1 MNRPSGIQLTIIAT
15 LVAGVILL
23 ASVAGGDVTNLDS
36 IELAQTPTATTYL
49 INPSGVVQ
57 YQEYAL
63 EEPKRLVIDLVGVK
77 NVVESTKLQSDG
89 RFVSAVRASQF
100 QSEPDL
106 VTRVVFEL
114 AEGTKYKV
122 SRKGTAVEVVF
133 TGPAASVMGAD
144 VGATAMGAT
153 GTPAPA
159 STEDSWFEV
168 PTDPASEPANEDAQ
182 PADATKPADAKPA
195 DAKPADAKPADKPA
209 DAKPADAKPADKPA
223 DTPAPAPT
231 NAPAPAPK
239 NAPAPAPK
247 NAPAPAPTNGSASP
261 ALITDMPAGTPLT
274 NDDQAGSWGDV
285 EAAWPQPSEFA
296 AQTSPSDE
304 VAMSEN
310 TTSRVPAEMSTP
322 LYGSSLANQPMT
334 IDVQGADIKTVLR
347 SISEFSG
354 VNIVT
359 APDVEGPVVIHLKNV
374 PWKEALDTIL
384 RSQGYGWRDDYG
396 IIRVAPIEQLQED
409 EVKAVTVDRK
419 KEENASLSTRVIKLN
434 YLSAKE
440 IKNAMDK
447 VTTPRGNVQF
457 EPGTNS
463 VIINEVPGR
472 IDVIAQK
479 IIDMDQRLRLVEIVA
494 KMVDVDHRS
503 SRELGVSWQALN
515 LSSGSFA
522 GDIVSGQR
530 VLAPFSTVRVG
541 TVQSWGDLNVILD
554 ALEKDNKANIISNP
568 KITTADNK
576 EARILVGKE
585 IPLIVSDEAGNPITE
600 LKKIGVILQVTP
612 HVNSDGTI
620 TMDLHPELSDLASEA
635 TVQGGVIIN
644 LQEADTRVVVRDGE
658 TAVIGGLISDTESM
672 VRNGVPVL
680 KDLPL
685 LGPLFRYE
693 NKVKNKRELII
704 FVTPKIVG

>member
-1 MNRPSGIQLTIIAT
+1 MKRLSGTQLTIIAT
-15 LVAGVILL
+15 MFAGVVLL
-23 ASVAGGDVTNLDS
+23 ASVAGGDVTNLES

-77 NVVESTKLQSDG
+77 NVAESTKLQVDG

-133 TGPAASVMGAD
+133 TGPAADVMGAN
-144 VGATAMGAT
+144 MGAE
-153 GTPAPA
+153 APA
-159 STEDSWFEV
+159 LAATEPAAGSNAEGSWFEV
-168 PTDPASEPANEDAQ
+168 PTDPATAPASTDA
-182 PADATKPADAKPA
+182 DKPAEGE
-195 DAKPADAKPADKPA
+195 KPADKPA
-209 DAKPADAKPADKPA
+209 ETAKPTDAPAQ
-223 DTPAPAPT
+223 PAPKNAAAPSVAPQSVPK
-231 NAPAPAPK
+231 NAPAAAAVAPAVAAAPK
-239 NAPAPAPK
+239 NAPAPAA
-247 NAPAPAPTNGSASP
+247 NNGV
-261 ALITDMPAGTPLT
+261 ITDMPAGTPLN
-274 NDDQAGSWGDV
+274 NDGAGDSWGDV
-285 EAAWPQPSEFA
+285 EAAWPQTSENA
-296 AQTSPSDE
+296 SVNPSDE
-304 VAMSEN
+304 V
-310 TTSRVPAEMSTP
+310 TTTQSASRVPAEMSTP
-322 LYGSSLANQPMT
+322 LYGDALANQPMT

-354 VNIVT
+354 INIVT

-396 IIRVAPIEQLQED
+396 IIRVAPIEQLQSD
-409 EVKAVTVDRK
+409 EVQAVTVDRK
-419 KEENASLSTRVIKLN
+419 KEENASLMTKVVKLN

-440 IKNAMDK
+440 VKAAMDK
-447 VTTPRGNVQF
+447 TTTPRGNVQF
-457 EPGTNS
+457 EPGTNT
-463 VIINEVPGR
+463 VIINEVPTR
-472 IDVIAQK
+472 IDEIVK
-479 IIDMDQRLRLVEIVA
+479 TIIDMDQKLRQVEIVA
-494 KMVDVDHRS
+494 KMVDVDHRY
-503 SRELGVSWQALN
+503 SRELGVSWSALN
-515 LSSGSFA
+515 LATGNLA
-522 GDIVSGQR
+522 GDVVSGQR

-541 TVQSWGDLNVILD
+541 TVQSWGDLTVILD
-554 ALEKDNKANIISNP
+554 ALEKDNKANIVSNP

-576 EARILVGKE
+576 EARILVGQE

-620 TMDLHPELSDLASEA
+620 TMDLHPELSGLSSEA

-644 LQEADTRVVVRDGE
+644 LQEADTRVVVKDGE
-658 TAVIGGLISDTESM
+658 TAVIGGLISDTESLT
-672 VRNGVPVL
+672 RNGVPVL
-680 KDLPL
+680 KDVPL

-693 NKVKNKRELII
+693 SKVKNKRELII